1 MKRFKEI
8 IQSTVEPSNTNVLWL
23 NPDID
28 ELLYYSSNGWSPI
41 YQDSSIIEPKSVR
54 IERVETH
61 IGKEDPEEKDRSYFL
76 YKVSINPSSTNIP
89 YHISWD
95 VQGVESYLII
105 SVDSKDNHYCKV
117 FLDSG
122 FDSIILRATITY
134 GNKSIQD
141 LTTVDCGAYLTINVE
156 TNLKGVDDHIFESLG
171 ANGKISIL
179 DIDSN
184 SESTIS
190 FGETVPVIPNRNY
203 ELIIRTPLS
212 KMYDFIGGTF
222 NEGDETHR
230 YSINTLD
237 YGSYLTK
244 TIQAKG
250 RATRITYKY
259 KGKILRDE
267 SLFSPM
273 IFSDQ
278 TYSTVLFKWFG
289 QGGFYDDTS
298 YLSVRPYS
306 YKDVVLVSGPLNTA
320 DGTGE
325 TTKDVV
331 FEDILT
337 KDFEGDYTEVT
348 LEGFTLDTIEDAA
361 IVVGNNLAN
370 NINSNNEVWT
380 ILANNSTTTRSS
392 YWYFTKEEVAK
403 ITDIGTIF
411 RQSNIKTFDQFQYF
425 TGITEL
431 KSSAFQNCANLT
443 SIIIPENISKIPSS
457 CFNQNRK
464 LNNIVLHDNITSL
477 GKSAFSICSNITNIN
492 LPSKLTEIGDYCFQQ
507 CENLLNINI
516 PSSVTT
522 IGQYAFSYCSKLSNI
537 DLPNS
542 IKEIKEFAFSNSG
555 ITSLVL
561 PNSISRVPNDLCAD
575 CNNLSDIQFPNSIRE
590 ISERAFSGCSALTS
604 VTLNRDLTKIG
615 DYAFSNCTN
624 LSTLNRTGGD
634 LSDIG
639 QYAFKS
645 TKIQNLDLASDLIR
659 IMQGAFIKN
668 SQLESVTIGRGSQ
681 TFKTSMYARVFNE
694 VPNLK
699 TIIIKSTYYN
709 TQPGISSQTDT
720 FRGAADNGTIYV
732 RSGSS
737 GWESDPGIKDL
748 LDNKGWTISYTL

>member
-23 NPDID
+23 NPDIN

-95 VQGVESYLII
+95 VLGAESYLII

-141 LTTVDCGAYLTINVE
+141 LTQVDCGSYLTINIE
-156 TNLKGVDDHIFESLG
+156 TNLKGIDDHIFESLG
-171 ANGKISIL
+171 TNGKISIL

-184 SESTIS
+184 SERPIS
-190 FGETVPVIPNRNY
+190 FGETILVLPNRNY
-203 ELIIRTPLS
+203 ELIIKTPLS

-222 NEGDETHR
+222 NESDSTYR

-237 YGSYLTK
+237 YGSHLTK

-278 TYSTVLFKWFG
+278 TYSTVLFKWFA

-325 TTKDVV
+325 TVKDVV
-331 FEDILT
+331 FEDIVT

-361 IVVGNNLAN
+361 IVVGSNLAN
-370 NINSNNEVWT
+370 HINSNNEVWT

-411 RQSNIKTFDQFQYF
+411 QGSNIKTFDQFQYF
-425 TGITEL
+425 TGVTKL
-431 KSSAFQNCANLT
+431 KTNAFNSCKSLT
-443 SIIIPENISKIPSS
+443 SIIIPES
-457 CFNQNRK
+457 
-464 LNNIVLHDNITSL
+464 VT
-477 GKSAFSICSNITNIN
+477 T
-492 LPSKLTEIGDYCFQQ
+492 LPDYCFALCTSLSNIILPNNIYRLGVQAFRA
-507 CENLLNINI
+507 CTALSSISIPSGITTIRTGTFIDSGLASINI
-516 PSSVTT
+516 PSSVTNIET
-522 IGQYAFSYCSKLSNI
+522 GSFKDCSNLTSVIIEGTRISIGNSAFTGCTKLSNLDVSKLSSSYS
-537 DLPNS
+537 NS
-542 IKEIKEFAFSNSG
+542 IGKE
-555 ITSLVL
+555 
-561 PNSISRVPNDLCAD
+561 
-575 CNNLSDIQFPNSIRE
+575 
-590 ISERAFSGCSALTS
+590 
-604 VTLNRDLTKIG
+604 
-615 DYAFSNCTN
+615 
-624 LSTLNRTGGD
+624 
-634 LSDIG
+634 
-639 QYAFKS
+639 AFKNTS
-645 TKIQNLDLASDLIR
+645 IQNLNLPGNPPI
-659 IMQGAFIKN
+659 GEKAFYNDNGN
-668 SQLESVTIGRGSQ
+668 SKLETIIIGDSSS
-681 TFKTSMYARVFNE
+681 TSRDSIGNYAFAGH
-694 VPNLK
+694 PNLK
-699 TIIIKSTYYN
+699 TITIKKTYYN
-709 TQPGISSQTDT
+709 SSPGYSIPQNVFD
-720 FRGAADNGTIYV
+720 GAGSNGTIYV
-732 RSGSS
+732 PSNTS
-737 GWESDPGIKDL
+737 GWETQPGIKYL

>member
-23 NPDID
+23 NPDIN

-95 VQGVESYLII
+95 IPGETEGYNMI
-105 SVDSKDNHYCKV
+105 SVDPKDNHYCKV
-117 FLDSG
+117 FLDLG
-122 FDSIILRATITY
+122 FESIFLRATITY

-141 LTTVDCGAYLTINVE
+141 ITTVDRCSYLTINIE
-156 TNLKGVDDHIFESLG
+156 TNLKGIDDHIFESLG

-184 SESTIS
+184 REIPIS
-190 FGETVPVIPNRNY
+190 FGETIFVFPDRNY
-203 ELIIRTPLS
+203 ELIIKTPLS

-222 NEGDETHR
+222 NESDSTYR
-230 YSINTLD
+230 YSINPLD
-237 YGSYLTK
+237 YGSHLTK

-306 YKDVVLVSGPLNTA
+306 YKDVVLVSGPLNRA

-325 TTKDVV
+325 TIKDVV
-331 FEDILT
+331 FEDIVT

-425 TGITEL
+425 TGVTKL
-431 KSSAFQNCANLT
+431 QNMAFMSCTNLT
-443 SIIIPENISKIPSS
+443 SIIIPESITVIPNQCFHSCNKLSNIILHDKIKTLGNYAFATCSFTSINLSNKLTSIGSDCFSMNSNLSDITIPSS
-457 CFNQNRK
+457 VKTIGSRAFQYCSG
-464 LNNIVLHDNITSL
+464 LHSISIPSGIKTIDISTFQSSGLTSIT
-477 GKSAFSICSNITNIN
+477 
-492 LPSKLTEIGDYCFQQ
+492 
-507 CENLLNINI
+507 I
-516 PSSVTT
+516 PSSVTVIGSSAFQNCPNLTSVT
-522 IGQYAFSYCSKLSNI
+522 IESIHITINDNAFKDCNKLSNLDCSKLSSNYF
-537 DLPNS
+537 NH
-542 IKEIKEFAFSNSG
+542 IKQG
-555 ITSLVL
+555 
-561 PNSISRVPNDLCAD
+561 
-575 CNNLSDIQFPNSIRE
+575 
-590 ISERAFSGCSALTS
+590 
-604 VTLNRDLTKIG
+604 
-615 DYAFSNCTN
+615 
-624 LSTLNRTGGD
+624 
-634 LSDIG
+634 
-639 QYAFKS
+639 AFKNTS
-645 TKIQNLDLASDLIR
+645 IQNLNLPGNPSIGEKAFQNDNGKSKLETVIIGTGFSRDASSI
-659 IMQGAFIKN
+659 GAYAFAGHPKLKAITIK
-668 SQLESVTIGRGSQ
+668 
-681 TFKTSMYARVFNE
+681 K
-694 VPNLK
+694 
-699 TIIIKSTYYN
+699 TYYSSS
-709 TQPGISSQTDT
+709 PGYTISQNVFD
-720 FRGAADNGTIYV
+720 GAGSNGTIYV
-732 RSGSS
+732 PSNTS
-737 GWESDPGIKDL
+737 GWENEPGIKDL
-748 LDNKGWTISYTL
+748 LDNKGWTISYTVGSGQDYVVDITP

>member
-23 NPDID
+23 NPDIN

-61 IGKEDPEEKDRSYFL
+61 IGKENPEEKDRSYFL

-95 VQGVESYLII
+95 VPGVESYLII
-105 SVDSKDNHYCKV
+105 SVDSKDSHYCKV

-122 FDSIILRATITY
+122 FDSIMLRATITY

-141 LTTVDCGAYLTINVE
+141 LTQVDCGSYLTINIE
-156 TNLKGVDDHIFESLG
+156 TNLKGIDDHIFESLG

-184 SESTIS
+184 SESPIS
-190 FGETVPVIPNRNY
+190 FGETILVLPNRSY
-203 ELIIRTPLS
+203 ELVIQPPLS

-222 NEGDETHR
+222 NESDSTYR

-237 YGSYLTK
+237 YGSHLTK

-298 YLSVRPYS
+298 YLSVRPYR

-325 TTKDVV
+325 TIKDVV
-331 FEDILT
+331 FEDIVT

-348 LEGFTLDTIEDAA
+348 LEGFTLDKIKDAA

-411 RQSNIKTFDQFQYF
+411 KGSNIKTFDQFQYF
-425 TGITEL
+425 TGVTEL
-431 KSSAFQNCANLT
+431 KSFAFMACTNLT
-443 SIIIPENISKIPSS
+443 SIIIPESITVISEECFHSCNKLSNII
-457 CFNQNRK
+457 
-464 LNNIVLHDNITSL
+464 LHDNITRL
-477 GKSAFSICSNITNIN
+477 RPGAFEETSITSINLTNKLTNIDHRCFVNCSNLSDIT
-492 LPSKLTEIGDYCFQQ
+492 
-507 CENLLNINI
+507 I
-516 PSSVTT
+516 PNSVIA
-522 IGQYAFSYCSKLSNI
+522 IGQEAFKYCSKLSSI
-537 DLPNS
+537 SIPNS
-542 IKEIKEFAFSNSG
+542 IRSIDRGTFSYSGLTSITIPSFVTRIQESAFQNCPNLTSVTIKGTRISIENSAFKE
-555 ITSLVL
+555 
-561 PNSISRVPNDLCAD
+561 
-575 CNNLSDIQFPNSIRE
+575 CNNLSNLDVSKITTSNSNSI
-590 ISERAFSGCSALTS
+590 
-604 VTLNRDLTKIG
+604 
-615 DYAFSNCTN
+615 
-624 LSTLNRTGGD
+624 
-634 LSDIG
+634 G
-639 QYAFKS
+639 QEAFKNTS
-645 TKIQNLDLASDLIR
+645 IQNLNLPGKFKIGQSAFQNDNGKSKLKTIIIGSGASTS
-659 IMQGAFIKN
+659 K
-668 SQLESVTIGRGSQ
+668 STIGA
-681 TFKTSMYARVFNE
+681 YAFAGH
-694 VPNLK
+694 PNLK
-699 TIIIKSTYYN
+699 TITIKVTYN
-709 TQPGISSQTDT
+709 STQPGYTIPLNVFD
-720 FRGAADNGTIYV
+720 GAGSNGTIYV
-732 RSGSS
+732 PSNTS
-737 GWESDPGIKDL
+737 GWETQAGIKDL

>member
-23 NPDID
+23 NPDIN

-95 VQGVESYLII
+95 VPDTESYLII

-122 FDSIILRATITY
+122 FDSIMLRATITY

-141 LTTVDCGAYLTINVE
+141 LTQVDCGSYLTVNIE
-156 TNLKGVDDHIFESLG
+156 TNLKGIDDHIFESLG

-184 SESTIS
+184 RERPIS
-190 FGETVPVIPNRNY
+190 FRETIPVIPNRNY
-203 ELIIRTPLS
+203 ELIIKTPLS

-222 NEGDETHR
+222 NESDSTYR

-306 YKDVVLVSGPLNTA
+306 QKDVVLVSGPLNRA

-325 TTKDVV
+325 TIKDVV

-411 RQSNIKTFDQFQYF
+411 SSSNIKTFDQFQYF
-425 TGITEL
+425 TGVTKL
-431 KSSAFQNCANLT
+431 QNMAFMSCNNLT
-443 SIIIPENISKIPSS
+443 SIIIPESITVIPNQCFNSCHSLSNIILHDKIKTLGNYAFQACNLTSIDLPNNLTSIGSDCLSMNSNLSDITIPNSVKTIGQNAFAYCSGLHSISIPSS
-457 CFNQNRK
+457 IRTIDQGTFQSSG
-464 LNNIVLHDNITSL
+464 LTSIT
-477 GKSAFSICSNITNIN
+477 
-492 LPSKLTEIGDYCFQQ
+492 
-507 CENLLNINI
+507 I

-522 IGQYAFSYCSKLSNI
+522 IGTSAFQNC
-537 DLPNS
+537 PNLTS
-542 IKEIKEFAFSNSG
+542 VTIEGTG
-555 ITSLVL
+555 IT
-561 PNSISRVPNDLCAD
+561 INDSAFKD
-575 CNNLSDIQFPNSIRE
+575 CNNLSNLNVSKLSSSYPNYIGKEAFKNTSIQSLYLPGNAGIGEKAFYNDRGNSKLETVVIG
-590 ISERAFSGCSALTS
+590 SGFSTF
-604 VTLNRDLTKIG
+604 TYNIG
-615 DYAFSNCTN
+615 GYAFARHPK
-624 LSTLNRTGGD
+624 L
-634 LSDIG
+634 
-639 QYAFKS
+639 KS
-645 TKIQNLDLASDLIR
+645 IT
-659 IMQGAFIKN
+659 IK
-668 SQLESVTIGRGSQ
+668 
-681 TFKTSMYARVFNE
+681 M
-694 VPNLK
+694 
-699 TIIIKSTYYN
+699 TYYSSS
-709 TQPGISSQTDT
+709 PGYHIPQNVFD
-720 FRGAADNGTIYV
+720 GAGSNGTIYV
-732 RSGSS
+732 PSKTS
-737 GWESDPGIKDL
+737 GWENEPGIKYL
-748 LDNKGWTISYTL
+748 LDNKGWTISYTVGSGQDYVVDITP